1 MPDPL
6 HLTFSVEIECIVVF
20 GADEFEDG
28 ISLAEG
34 FLWEKKHSL
43 RMPYDEKVRIIC
55 RNKVIQILRTNGFQ
69 TYPYG
74 AGKGDHEWT
83 VAPNVAVMIEDGR
96 RVDGYLECDV
106 EISSPPLRFCPEA
119 LQRVKKLLGVLKEQ
133 FRLEVNTSCGFR
145 VHIGNRKRGFPL
157 QTLKHLCMLTALFE
171 HQLNSLHPAHR
182 VGNES
187 AKTPSA
193 LFKGENPWDSISAV
207 QDCRSRGQLVRFCAN
222 GGRGLD
228 SGFAVNL
235 LPLVKGAH
243 RSIEFRQHK
252 GTMHGGEM
260 SSWIQVVAGI
270 VNAMHEC
277 DTEGLTRLIDDCA
290 FDRKF
295 SVLDLFC
302 RLRLEPLCAFY
313 KGRLYVHPR
322 PEPLWI
328 PEGKVVAVEAGP
340 RRLTA
345 DERWE
350 VMEKRQRDEKSRVL
364 GRLERRH
371 GLERQWELERRA
383 TEVDGPSR
391 VA

>member
-20 GADEFEDG
+20 GPDEFEDL

-34 FLWEKKHSL
+34 VLWRKEHSL
-43 RMPYDEKVRIIC
+43 RMPYDDKLRTIC
-55 RNKVIQILRTNGFQ
+55 RNKVISILRTNGFQ
-69 TYPYG
+69 TYDYG
-74 AGKGDHEWT
+74 SGQGDQQWT
-83 VAPNVAVMIEDGR
+83 VAPNVAIMIEDGR
-96 RVDGYLECDV
+96 RVDGYLECDI

-119 LQRVKKLLGVLKEQ
+119 LKRVKRLVGVLKAQ
-133 FRLEVNTSCGFR
+133 FRLEVNTSCNFR
-145 VHIGNRKRGFPL
+145 VHVGNRKRDFPL
-157 QTLKHLCMLTALFE
+157 QTLKHLCMLTAMFE

-193 LFKGENPWDSISAV
+193 LFGGENPWDSISAV
-207 QDCRSRGQLVRFCAN
+207 QDCRSRGQLVRLLAN
-222 GGRGLD
+222 SGRGLD

-235 LPLVKGAH
+235 LPLVQSAH
-243 RSIEFRQHK
+243 RTIEFRQHK
-252 GTMHGGEM
+252 GTVSGAEM
-260 SSWIQVVAGI
+260 SSWVQVVAGI
-270 VNAMHEC
+270 VNAMHEL
-277 DTEGLTRLIDDCA
+277 DTEGLTRLISTYA

-302 RLRLEPLCAFY
+302 RLQLDELSAFY

-322 PEPLWI
+322 PEPLWA
-328 PEGKVVAVEAGP
+328 PERKVLAVEAGP
-340 RRLTA
+340 RRLTG

-350 VMEKRQRDEKSRVL
+350 VMVKRQRDEKGRVL
-364 GRLERRH
+364 GRLEKRH
-371 GLERQWELERRA
+371 ELERQWELERKA
-383 TEVDGPSR
+383 TEVDDPSC